1 MAFVVKKQLSLD
13 FLGTEWHAA
22 YINFTLPSLK
32 ESLDQSTP
40 TEAEIEENPKKFT
53 TEMIGF
59 LESHF
64 IDGKGWNGN
73 ELVDLTK
80 DDIQELP
87 SAVFAKGVELLSGAP
102 SPNSSGD

>member
-13 FLGTEWHAA
+13 FLGEGWHGA

-32 ESLDQSTP
+32 VSLEQSTP
-40 TEAEIEENPKKFT
+40 TQEEIEADPKKYT
-53 TEMIGF
+53 LEMVTF
-59 LESHF
+59 LEEHF

-102 SPNSSGD
+102 SPNS

>member
-1 MAFVVKKQLSLD
+1 MAFVVKKKLSLD
-13 FLGTEWHAA
+13 FLGTDWHAA

-32 ESLDQSTP
+32 DSLSQSTP
-40 TEAEIEENPKKFT
+40 TQAEIEADPKKYT
-53 TEMIGF
+53 LEMIAF
-59 LESHF
+59 LEEHF

-87 SAVFAKGVELLSGAP
+87 SSVFAKGVELLSGVP
-102 SPNSSGD
+102 SPNS